1 MLTDMTKI
9 SSAATL
15 PTMLIVGAILAG
27 AAEAA
32 PLPASAEIVSYSIV
46 DQDLRDVLTEIVQ
59 QAGLPSHVSDAV
71 HGRVR
76 GRLPSASLAA
86 TLNRLGRTYGF
97 DWYFDASAVWISAT
111 SETKEQMI
119 PLQSIDLSHLEQ
131 TLDALGISD
140 PRWPLR
146 ASTDGKLVVFDG
158 PVRYVDL
165 VAQTIAS
172 LQPEQNA
179 PTRVSVFRGS
189 VSAP

>member
-1 MLTDMTKI
+1 MTKVL
-9 SSAATL
+9 SPATPL
-15 PTMLIVGAILAG
+15 TMLLAVAIFAG
-27 AAEAA
+27 AAEGA
-32 PLPASAEIVSYSIV
+32 PLPANAEIVSYSVV
-46 DQDLRDVLTEIVQ
+46 DQDIRDVLAEIVQ

-71 HGRVR
+71 HGRVH

-86 TLNRLGRTYGF
+86 TLDRLGRNYGF
-97 DWYFDASAVWISAT
+97 DWYFDGSAVWISAT
-111 SETKEQMI
+111 SETKEQMM
-119 PLQSIDLSHLEQ
+119 PLQSIGLSHLDQ

-146 ASTDGKLVVFDG
+146 ASADGKLVVFDG

-165 VAQTIAS
+165 VAHTIAS

>member
-1 MLTDMTKI
+1 MTKVF
-9 SSAATL
+9 SPATL
-15 PTMLIVGAILAG
+15 LTMLIAGAAFAG

-32 PLPASAEIVSYSIV
+32 PLPTSAETVTYSVV
-46 DQDLRDVLTEIVQ
+46 DQDVRDVLTEIIQ

-86 TLNRLGRTYGF
+86 TLDRLGRTYGF
-97 DWYFDASAVWISAT
+97 DWYFDKSAVWISAE
-111 SETKEQMI
+111 SETREQMI
-119 PLQSIDLSHLEQ
+119 PLQSIDMPHLDQ
-131 TLDALGISD
+131 TLDSLGISD

-146 ASTDGKLVVFDG
+146 ASADGKLVIVDG

-172 LQPEQNA
+172 LKPEQNV
-179 PTRVSVFRGS
+179 PTHVSVFRGS
-189 VSAP
+189 ASAP